1 MLDSSSR
8 SRIWELDF
16 LRGIA
21 LLAMIAFH
29 ILYDLKEF
37 YQVPISYEQ
46 GPVYYLGKFAAS
58 LFIVVAGISCSLS
71 KSNIKRGIKLFLLG
85 LLITL
90 VTSLVVPGSNIIF
103 GILHF
108 LGTSI
113 VLYSIF
119 KHLKPGMLLILGTAV
134 IMAGFC
140 FKKITLPNNILA
152 PLGLL
157 GPEFYSVDYY
167 PLVPW
172 LGLFLYGAAMGK
184 ILYTQKQSLFPA
196 SPLRQNLLNT
206 LGQHSLSIYLLHQP
220 VILLL
225 LSLLY
230 GSFTLK

>member
-1 MLDSSSR
+1 MLDSPSR

-21 LLAMIAFH
+21 ILAMIAFH
-29 ILYDLKEF
+29 ILYDLKVF
-37 YQVPISYEQ
+37 YQVPISYEE

-58 LFIVVAGISCSLS
+58 LFIVAAGISCSLS
-71 KSNIKRGIKLFLLG
+71 KSNIKRGAKLFLLG

-90 VTSLVVPGSNIIF
+90 VTSLVIPGSNIIF

-119 KHLKPGMLLILGTAV
+119 KHLKPRTLLLLGTA
-134 IMAGFC
+134 IILAGFY
-140 FKKITLPNNILA
+140 FKKITLPNNLLA

-157 GPEFYSVDYY
+157 GSDFYSVDYY

-172 LGLFLYGAAMGK
+172 LGLFLYGVALGK
-184 ILYTQKQSLFPA
+184 MLYTEKQSLFPV
-196 SPLRQNLLNT
+196 SPFRQNIVT
-206 LGQHSLSIYLLHQP
+206 ALGQHSLAIYLLHQP

-230 GSFTLK
+230 GSFPLK

>member
-1 MLDSSSR
+1 MLDRPSR

-21 LLAMIAFH
+21 ILAMIAFH

-37 YQVPISYEQ
+37 YQVPISYEE
-46 GPVYYLGKFAAS
+46 GPVYYLGKCAAS

-71 KSNIKRGIKLFLLG
+71 KSNIKRGTKLFLLG

-90 VTSLVVPGSNIIF
+90 VTSLMIPGSNIIF

-108 LGTSI
+108 LGASI

-119 KHLKPGMLLILGTAV
+119 KYLKPCTLLLLGTA
-134 IMAGFC
+134 IILAGFY
-140 FKKITLPNNILA
+140 FKKITLPNNLLA

-157 GPEFYSVDYY
+157 GSDFYSADYY

-172 LGLFLYGAAMGK
+172 LGLFLYGVAMGK

-196 SPLRQNLLNT
+196 SPLRQNLFNI
-206 LGQHSLSIYLLHQP
+206 LGQHSLAIYLLHQP

-230 GSFTLK
+230 GSFPLK